1 MTEYVTRYIRCIILQ
16 MIKQDTETDKVK
28 DRLFVRI
35 DSKDQEENR
44 QLGLVVNPE
53 IMQILF
59 AQARQLEKERKV
71 GLE

>member
-16 MIKQDTETDKVK
+16 MIKQETETDKVK

>member
-1 MTEYVTRYIRCIILQ
+1 
-16 MIKQDTETDKVK
+16 MIKQETETDKVK